1 MDLKKLREMLKI
13 VAESDVAEV
22 EIDEDGTKVTIRRNA
37 PTISVQPSGYYP
49 PIGMYPQPITDASAP
64 IQQPAM
70 SSNSVAAPTSPAQ
83 APEKTGAPAASSEK
97 ETTIRAPIVG
107 TFYASPSPDAE
118 SFVTVGSRVS
128 QGSVLCII
136 EAMKL
141 MNEIESE
148 AAGTVVQILVENAE
162 PVEYDQPLFVIEAD
176 A

>member
-22 EIDEDGTKVTIRRNA
+22 EIDEDGTKVTIRRNS
-37 PTISVQPSGYYP
+37 PTISVHPSGYYAP
-49 PIGMYPQPITDASAP
+49 LGMYPAPAADSYARPPYSAAAP
-64 IQQPAM
+64 
-70 SSNSVAAPTSPAQ
+70 VAAPPQPETPAVEQ
-83 APEKTGAPAASSEK
+83 KAPAASSREK
-97 ETTIRAPIVG
+97 TIKAPIVG
-107 TFYASPSPDAE
+107 TFYASPSPDSE
-118 SFVTVGSRVS
+118 PFVSVGSRVS

-148 AAGTVVQILVENAE
+148 IAGTVKQILVDNAE
-162 PVEYDQPLFVIEAD
+162 PVEYDQPLFVIESD